1 VDDWAMAVEPN
12 IAGNRPAI
20 RQNAGARFDL

>member
-1 VDDWAMAVEPN
+1 VDDWATALGIN
-12 IAGNRPAI
+12 SANNRPAI